1 MTLDEFRVAVIV
13 PCYNEELTIG
23 TVVADLR
30 AAVPHAEIYVYDNN
44 SSDRT
49 SQVAAEAGAIVRF
62 EKRKGKGNVVRRAFA
77 DIEADVYLMID
88 GDDTYDASAAPR
100 LIETLV
106 SGPLDHV
113 VGVRV
118 DTNTDDGS
126 YRPGHA
132 MGNAAFNKVT
142 TLMFGEQV
150 SDMLSGYRAFSRRYV
165 KSFPANSEEFE
176 IETELTIHAANLR
189 VPQAEV
195 QVAFKDRPEG
205 SESKLRTFRDGFK
218 ILALLGHLLLHERPL
233 LVMGYAGIASAVVSL
248 ILGIPVIFEFVETS
262 KVERFP
268 TAFLASSLMVLAA
281 LLVGIGML
289 MNAVL
294 RGTRETRRLFYLQ
307 LPAMSAE
314 RPATHA
320 R

>member
-1 MTLDEFRVAVIV
+1 MTNDGLRVAVIV
-13 PCYNEELTIG
+13 PCHNEELTVG
-23 TVVADLR
+23 TVVGDLKR
-30 AAVPHAEIYVYDNN
+30 AVPHAEVYVYDNN
-44 SSDRT
+44 STDHT
-49 SQVAAEAGAIVRF
+49 AKVAAGAGAIVRT
-62 EKRKGKGNVVRRAFA
+62 EPRKGKGNVVRRAFA

-88 GDDTYDASAAPR
+88 GDDTYDAAAAPL

-118 DTNTDDGS
+118 DTNEDG

-132 MGNAAFNKVT
+132 FGNRLFNRLT
-142 TLMFGEQV
+142 SFLFGEPV
-150 SDMLSGYRAFSRRYV
+150 TDMFSGYRAFSRRYI

-195 QVAFKDRPEG
+195 PVGFKDRPEG

-218 ILALLGHLLLHERPL
+218 ILYLLGHLLLHERPL
-233 LVMGYAGIASAVVSL
+233 LVCGLAGLLSALVGIGLGVPVVGDYL
-248 ILGIPVIFEFVETS
+248 RTGE
-262 KVERFP
+262 VERFP
-268 TAFLASSLMVLAA
+268 TAILASSLVVLGA
-281 LLVGIGML
+281 LLVGIGMV

-294 RGTRETRRLFYLQ
+294 RGRLETRRLFYLQ
-307 LPAMSAE
+307 F
-314 RPATHA
+314 HA
-320 R
+320 FDR

>member
-1 MTLDEFRVAVIV
+1 MALEEFRTAVIV
-13 PCYNEELTIG
+13 PCYNEEQTIG
-23 TVVADLR
+23 TVVTDLR
-30 AAVPHAEIYVYDNN
+30 KALPHAEVYVYDNN

-49 SQVAAEAGAIVRF
+49 SQVAGEAGAIVRQ
-62 EKRKGKGNVVRRAFA
+62 ERRKGKGNVVRRAFA

-100 LIETLV
+100 LIEALV

-118 DTNTDDGS
+118 DTNEADGS

-132 MGNAAFNKVT
+132 MGNTVFNKVT

-150 SDMLSGYRAFSRRYV
+150 SDMLSGYRAFSRRFV

-195 QVAFKDRPEG
+195 PIDFKDRPEG

-218 ILALLGHLLLHERPL
+218 ILGLLGHLLIHERPL
-233 LVMGYAGIASAVVSL
+233 LVFGYAGLLSAVISL
-248 ILGIPVIFEFVETS
+248 VLGVPVVVDFVDTGL
-262 KVERFP
+262 VDRFP
-268 TAFLASSLMVLAA
+268 TALLASSLMVLAA
-281 LLVGIGML
+281 LLVGIGQI
-289 MNAVL
+289 MNGVL

-307 LPAMSAE
+307 LPAMPE
-314 RPATHA
+314 RPAD